1 MTDPIPAAAPAPA
14 PALRLPMPM
23 FHTAIAA
30 LNSELHGALKLNRDA
45 GYGYSAGAATVPIGI
60 GEFETAAHSYP
71 ILFTDATPPV
81 PVVLLG
87 VRPGWNLFVNEMGA
101 WMPGA
106 YVPALVRAFP
116 FAIIED
122 AAAGTRQF
130 GFEADAACIS
140 PTTGLALFDDG
151 KPTKIVSDAAAFCEL
166 CQAELNASIEFG
178 AALERARLLEPQS
191 ATIEVKGGGRV
202 NIDGFKIVDRN
213 RLASVH
219 DEMLLAWRSRNWL
232 LPLYAHLFS
241 AANWVPF
248 TELATSQLAARQ

>member
-1 MTDPIPAAAPAPA
+1 MTDTIPAAAPAP
-14 PALRLPMPM
+14 PLRLPMPM
-23 FHTAIAA
+23 FHTTIAP

-60 GEFETAAHSYP
+60 GEFEAAAHSYP

-87 VRPGWNLFVNEMGA
+87 VRPGWNLFVNETGA
-101 WMPGA
+101 WLPGA

-122 AAAGTRQF
+122 AAAGTRQL

-140 PTTGLALFDDG
+140 PTTGLPLFEDG
-151 KPTKIVSDAAAFCEL
+151 KPTKLVTDAVAFCDA
-166 CQAELNASIEFG
+166 CQAELNASLDLG
-178 AALERARLLEPQS
+178 AALDRARLLEAQS
-191 ATIEVKGGGRV
+191 ATIEVQGGGRV
-202 NIDGFKIVDRN
+202 SIDGFKIVDRN

-219 DEMLLAWRSRNWL
+219 DEVLLAWRSRGWL

-241 AANWVPF
+241 VANWAPF
-248 TELATSQLAARQ
+248 TELVISQLAARQ